1 MLVKDKLKNLRKDM
15 HITAAELADRIG
27 VTQATISRYENG
39 YIRRIPDDVLEQIAD
54 ALDTSMEELTSD
66 DPVYS
71 HLHKDQYKKE
81 KTPREQIPIKNC
93 LRGIT
98 CSLRKYRNSFSELFP
113 ATLYRS
119 NRVENRHL
127 MQRTLL
133 CVLYF
138 GCFSFAGI

>member
-1 MLVKDKLKNLRKDM
+1 MHVLIYNIPMLVKDKLKTLRKDM

-81 KTPREQIPIKNC
+81 KNAARADTDQK
-93 LRGIT
+93 L
-98 CSLRKYRNSFSELFP
+98 LAWY
-113 ATLYRS
+113 
-119 NRVENRHL
+119 H
-127 MQRTLL
+127 MQSPEVQEFIQRIISSDP
-133 CVLYF
+133 V
-138 GCFSFAGI
+138 SQ